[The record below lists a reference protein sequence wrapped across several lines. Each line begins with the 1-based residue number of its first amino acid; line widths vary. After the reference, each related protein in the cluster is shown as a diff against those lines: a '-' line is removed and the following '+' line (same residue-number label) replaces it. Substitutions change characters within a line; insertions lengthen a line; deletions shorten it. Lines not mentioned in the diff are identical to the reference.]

1 MSKSEKKSKCSDFR
15 PKNKYF
21 AKLLQQLTSQ
31 NMLKEFVDN
40 LEITGTTESK
50 VSTNNQFD
58 IEEMSKDGD
67 IYLKY
72 GSKREI
78 DSFMKKA

>member
-1 MSKSEKKSKCSDFR
+1 
-15 PKNKYF
+15 
-21 AKLLQQLTSQ
+21 
-31 NMLKEFVDN
+31 MLKEFVDN